1 MTWRLAALTS
11 AVLMLSACEEVE
23 QSRRPLP
30 RPDAPWGL
38 LRHPR
43 RRARLR
49 ALPGGEYLVRVQ
61 PELLRGG
68 SYTLTLTLD
77 PALAFPVEN
86 RDVGALRP
94 GARRTTG
101 LDRTP
106 PIGVL

>member
-43 RRARLR
+43 RRPRLR
-49 ALPGGEYLVRVQ
+49 ALPGGGVSRPRPAGAPQGRLVYPHAHAGPRARVPGREQ
-61 PELLRGG
+61 GCGRSSSRRPADDGAG
-68 SYTLTLTLD
+68 SH
-77 PALAFPVEN
+77 ASH
-86 RDVGALRP
+86 RCS
-94 GARRTTG
+94 
-101 LDRTP
+101 
-106 PIGVL
+106 